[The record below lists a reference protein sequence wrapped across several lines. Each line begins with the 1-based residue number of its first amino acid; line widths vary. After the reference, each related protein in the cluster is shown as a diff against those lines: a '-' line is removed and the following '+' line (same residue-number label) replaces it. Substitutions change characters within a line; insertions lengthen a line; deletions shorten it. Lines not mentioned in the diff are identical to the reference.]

1 MLDILNPCNDP
12 NAWWQHLIM
21 LAGPL
26 LLGLL
31 WAKGSAASAD
41 TGDSD
46 LLANLDAD
54 LADCQRTHKA
64 AQSNLNSLQ
73 SASTGTKTIVNSM
86 ADASTKAA
94 IAPAVDMPTKPKKD
108 DLKVVEGIGPK
119 IEGLFNDAGILSF
132 EQLANTSADRLK
144 EILVAAGSRYQMHD
158 PTTWPAQ
165 SKLAGDGKWEEL
177 KKWQDELNKGNA

>member
-12 NAWWQHLIM
+12 NAWWQQLIM

-31 WAKGSAASAD
+31 WAKGATATAD
-41 TGDSD
+41 TGDVD
-46 LLANLDAD
+46 LLAGLDSELSDCRRSNQSAEANL
-54 LADCQRTHKA
+54 KSIGA
-64 AQSNLNSLQ
+64 AASGSAAISNSLTAAAAPVVE
-73 SASTGTKTIVNSM
+73 SAIIGATKS
-86 ADASTKAA
+86 
-94 IAPAVDMPTKPKKD
+94 KKD

-119 IEGLFNDAGILSF
+119 IEGLFNDAGIYSF
-132 EQLANTSADRLK
+132 AQLANTSAARLK

-158 PTTWPAQ
+158 PTTWPSQ
-165 SKLAGDGKWEEL
+165 SKLADEGKWEEL